1 MQENLN
7 DVQVEV
13 LFLSLLEKLN
23 TLKTLHKDIS
33 SEVKTLEKTVNK
45 SMKSVKKELDK
56 KKKSKKTP
64 SGFAQPT
71 LVTKELCDFLNLKEG
86 SKLARTEVTKAIIQ
100 YIKSNKLQD
109 DENKKKIAPDEKL
122 KLLLGMH
129 QSDQLDYFSLQKYMN
144 KHFIST
150 KKSETLE
157 L

>member
-109 DENKKKIAPDEKL
+109 DENKKK
-122 KLLLGMH
+122 LLPTKNLN
-129 QSDQLDYFSLQKYMN
+129 YF
-144 KHFIST
+144 
-150 KKSETLE
+150 LE
-157 L
+157 CIKATNWITFLCKNT